1 MCKLSSRPKQNNWF
15 LSEGSKLIYDLWTC
29 QASAHNKNKP
39 FDNIF
44 LNFQLEIVGLN
55 RENYETRRRVV
66 YMSVQ
71 EKPGENIIF
80 CLLYYFPPMNM
91 EQTL

>member
-1 MCKLSSRPKQNNWF
+1 M
-15 LSEGSKLIYDLWTC
+15 WTWP
-29 QASAHNKNKP
+29 ASARRKNKP
-39 FDNIF
+39 LDSIF

-66 YMSVQ
+66 HMSVR
-71 EKPGENIIF
+71 EKPGKDIVL
-80 CLLYYFPPMNM
+80 CLLYYFPPVNM

>member
-1 MCKLSSRPKQNNWF
+1 LRH
-15 LSEGSKLIYDLWTC
+15 DLWTWPS
-29 QASAHNKNKP
+29 SAHNKSKP
-39 FDNIF
+39 LDSIF

-66 YMSVQ
+66 HMNVQ
-71 EKPGENIIF
+71 EKPGEVIVL
-80 CLLYYFPPMNM
+80 CLLYYFPPVNM